1 MSHGQGQRRVVVTG
15 TGVLSPVGNDRQTMH
30 RALIGDVSGIQHMP
44 SWDDI
49 ANLRCRLGAP
59 VDFTGADHY
68 RRRQLRSM
76 GRTAQLAVRATEL
89 ALADADLDKTALSD
103 GRTGIAY
110 GSATGSPDALLEFVS
125 AAHGRDASS
134 VKATSYLRAMG
145 HTAAVN
151 IGVHFGVTGRMYTTS
166 SACTAASQGIG
177 FAFEAIRSGAQD
189 RMLAGGSD
197 ELTAAHCAVFD
208 ALLATSDHSAT
219 PAAAVR
225 PFDAE
230 RSGLV
235 LGEGAGTLVLEA
247 LDVAQARG
255 ARILA
260 EVCGFATNTDGAHL
274 TAPSTPTQSRCLTM
288 ALTSAGLPA
297 SAIGYVSAHGTAT
310 DSGDL
315 SESKA
320 TAAVLGAVPI
330 SSIKGHMGHTLGACG
345 ALEASATIE
354 MLAQGTF
361 ASTRNLQTVDPACAE
376 LDYLLGSARSLDVRY
391 AMTNNFAFGGIN
403 TAIVLGR
410 WQG

>member
-1 MSHGQGQRRVVVTG
+1 MTTGNAQRRVVVTG
-15 TGVLSPVGNDRQTMH
+15 TGVLSPVGNDRAGMH
-30 RALIGDVSGIQHMP
+30 QALLAGTSGVRPMAA
-44 SWDDI
+44 WDSI
-49 ANLRCRLGAP
+49 ANLRCRIGAP
-59 VDFTGADHY
+59 VDFAGTDHY

-89 ALADADLDKTALSD
+89 ALAEAGLDRSALAD

-125 AAHGRDASS
+125 AAHGQDASG

-151 IGVHFGVTGRMYTTS
+151 IGVHFGITGRMYTTS

-177 FAFEAIRSGAQD
+177 YAFEAIRSGVQD

-197 ELTAAHCAVFD
+197 ELTPAHCAVFD
-208 ALLATSDHSAT
+208 ALLATSDRNET
-219 PAAAVR
+219 PGTAVR
-225 PFDAE
+225 PFDAD

-247 LDVAQARG
+247 LELAQARG
-255 ARILA
+255 APILA

-274 TAPSTPTQSRCLTM
+274 TAPSSETQARCLTM
-288 ALTSAGLPA
+288 ALASAGLPA

-315 SESKA
+315 SESQA
-320 TAAVLGAVPI
+320 TATALGPVPI

-361 ASTRNLQTVDPACAE
+361 ASTLNLDTVDPACAG
-376 LDYLLGSARSLDVRY
+376 LDYLTGDARSLDVRY

-403 TAIVLGR
+403 TAIVLAR
-410 WQG
+410 WDR